1 LRWLGLPQFLQSA
14 RHFVLGAL
22 CKLHRQLRLRAQR
35 DMALL
40 AQALQLKLRQP
51 VVTDVSL
58 LNTS

>member
-1 LRWLGLPQFLQSA
+1 LWQFLQSA
-14 RHFVLGAL
+14 RHCVLGAL
-22 CKLHRQLRLRAQR
+22 CKQHRQLRLRAHR

-58 LNTS
+58 LNTT